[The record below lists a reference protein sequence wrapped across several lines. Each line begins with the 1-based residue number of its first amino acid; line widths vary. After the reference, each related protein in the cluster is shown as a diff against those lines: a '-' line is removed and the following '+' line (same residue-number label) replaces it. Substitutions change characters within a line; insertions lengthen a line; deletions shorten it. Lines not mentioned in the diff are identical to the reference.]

1 MEIVVQL
8 ISNVVII
15 FDGGKQVSLELT
27 ELGFSIQYLHDSD
40 FELYH
45 KFVNSPRKWEYIT
58 WNYGSDSVSLKV
70 NGNIAFLCPSV
81 DHTKM
86 IITNLNSSK
95 TCDIY
100 DGTGNKVLE
109 LELPLFKSPNHPC
122 NRELPKADY
131 FMEPIITKNNETKV
145 NAVYVSN
152 LNFMLEELHVIDI
165 PKGNMTDCIG
175 TQRR

>member
-1 MEIVVQL
+1 VKL

-27 ELGFSIQYLHDSD
+27 ELGFSTQYLHDSD

-70 NGNIAFLCPSV
+70 NGNRAFLCPSV

-100 DGTGNKVLE
+100 DGIGNKVLE

-122 NRELPKADY
+122 NRELPRADY

-145 NAVYVSN
+145 NAVYLSN

-165 PKGNMTDCIG
+165 PKGNMTNCIG